1 MRPLARNV
9 RALLPDFGTAE
20 RAPLK
25 NACLASDFERA
36 RRSARRIP
44 PDSPALERTL
54 TAVYLVALV
63 GVAVSILWVLA
74 DAVMSVSRKPHWE
87 TQVFRSV
94 TLVPTEDRRKQNLPF
109 VGVDRRKAR
118 AAQASAADR
127 KVA

>member
-1 MRPLARNV
+1 V
-9 RALLPDFGTAE
+9 RALLPDFGTTE
-20 RAPLK
+20 RARLK
-25 NACLASDFERA
+25 KARLASELERA
-36 RRSARRIP
+36 RRSTRRIP

-54 TAVYLVALV
+54 SAVYLFALV
-63 GVAVSILWVLA
+63 GVAVSILWVLV

-87 TQVFRSV
+87 TQVFRSI